1 MGFFMEKI
9 YAKFLDCSG
18 VSTDTRTIEKDNL
31 FICLK
36 GQNFNG
42 NLFAGDAV
50 QKGAKYVLIDEKE
63 YEIEGKT
70 ILVDDCLKT
79 LQELAK
85 YHRSKFKIPV
95 IGITGSNGK
104 TTTKELTAHLL
115 SQSYNILFTKGNLNN
130 HIGVPLTLLLLKKE
144 HQIAIIEMGANH
156 PDDIKE
162 LCTIAEPD
170 YGIISNIGKAH
181 LEGFKNIEGVIK
193 TKTDLYKS
201 VANSNGTLFVNFDDK
216 ILKNNVP
223 DKTTTIYYS
232 GADNNNAPI
241 KGRLIRLTP
250 FIHFKWCN
258 QRYESPELITQI
270 IGEYNFYNLLAAITV
285 ANHFNVP
292 PDLINTGIETYRN
305 ENNRSQL
312 TKTERNELVM
322 DAYNANPSSMHSAIS
337 SFSKIERP
345 NKLMILGD
353 MFELGTESEE
363 EHRIIIET
371 AERTNITTYFI
382 GKNFYG
388 LRDDKNNFFESKDDF
403 INYIKVRSLNDY
415 LILLKGSRGIA
426 LESLVSFL

>member
-18 VSTDTRTIEKDNL
+18 ISTDTRTIEKDNL

-70 ILVDDCLKT
+70 ILVDNCLKT
-79 LQELAK
+79 LQKLAN
-85 YHRSKFKIPV
+85 YHRSKFNIPV

-162 LCTIAEPD
+162 LCDIANPG

-181 LEGFKNIEGVIK
+181 LQGFKNIEGVIK

-201 VANSNGTLFVNFDDK
+201 VAKNKGILFVNFDDK
-216 ILKNNVP
+216 ILKNNIPAQTAAV
-223 DKTTTIYYS
+223 YYS
-232 GADNNNAPI
+232 GADNNTSHI
-241 KGRLIRLTP
+241 KGQLIRLTP
-250 FIHFKWCN
+250 FIHFKWSN
-258 QRYESPELITQI
+258 QGYESPELITQI

-285 ANHFNVP
+285 ADYFNVQI
-292 PDLINTGIETYRN
+292 DLINKGIETYRN

-312 TKTERNELVM
+312 TRTERNELIM
-322 DAYNANPSSMHSAIS
+322 DAYNANPSSMHSAII

-345 NKLMILGD
+345 DKLMILGD
-353 MFELGTESEE
+353 MFELGDESQE
-363 EHRIIIET
+363 EHKTIIET
-371 AERTNITTYFI
+371 AEKTNITTYFI
-382 GKNFYG
+382 GKNFYS
-388 LRDDKNNFFESKDDF
+388 LRGNKTNFFESKDNF
-403 INYIKVRSLNDY
+403 ISYIKELLPSNY
-415 LILLKGSRGIA
+415 LILLKGSRGIS